1 MAMGVRTLRRYVMG
15 EATFPGRCRG
25 APRGGTW
32 QASTTIAK
40 GSESVAAGPQSTPSN
55 SAGGSSVF
63 RYRDASVLAVSAV
76 DAPEIVT
83 SAQIDELLAPAYEHA
98 GLRGGMLEQLAGIV
112 ERRWWPADVTFA
124 DAAAMAGAKALA
136 EAGVDPADVGLLI
149 DTSVC
154 RERLEPSASVDV
166 HRQLGIST
174 ACMNFDLS
182 NACLGFL
189 SGMQLAATMIDAG
202 QIDYALIVDGEGS
215 RYTQQVTI
223 DRLNAGGATREDILE
238 NFATFTLGSGGA
250 AMVLGRAS
258 LHSQGHRF
266 VGGVTRAATEYNQLC
281 LGDLEGM
288 RTDSRALLEA
298 AVILARDTW
307 TDARDHF
314 DWDDLDMYVIH
325 QVSKMHT
332 EAITRA
338 LDIDPQRVPQSFPTR
353 GNIGPASIPF
363 TLALNAEGLTPGDR
377 IACMG
382 IGSGLNS
389 AVIEIEW

>member
-1 MAMGVRTLRRYVMG
+1 MAT
-15 EATFPGRCRG
+15 
-25 APRGGTW
+25 
-32 QASTTIAK
+32 
-40 GSESVAAGPQSTPSN
+40 GPQSTSS
-55 SAGGSSVF
+55 SAAAGSSVF
-63 RYRDASVLAVSAV
+63 RYRETSVLAVAAV

-83 SAQIDELLAPAYEHA
+83 SAQIDEWLAPAYEHA

-112 ERRWWPADVTFA
+112 ERRWWPSDVTFA

-136 EAGVDPADVGLLI
+136 EAGVNPADVGLLI

-166 HRQLGIST
+166 HRQLGMST

-182 NACLGFL
+182 NACLGFM

-223 DRLNAGGATREDILE
+223 ERLNAGGATREDILE

-298 AVILARDTW
+298 AVVLARDTW
-307 TDARDHF
+307 TDARAHF

-338 LDIDPQRVPQSFPTR
+338 LEIDPQCVPQSFPTR

-363 TLALNAEGLTPGDR
+363 TLALNSEGLTSGDR

>member
-1 MAMGVRTLRRYVMG
+1 VA
-15 EATFPGRCRG
+15 PGLDP
-25 APRGGTW
+25 A
-32 QASTTIAK
+32 
-40 GSESVAAGPQSTPSN
+40 N
-55 SAGGSSVF
+55 SSANRVPGSSVF
-63 RYRDASVLAVSAV
+63 TYRDTAVLAVAAV
-76 DAPEIVT
+76 DAPEVVT
-83 SAQIDELLAPAYEHA
+83 SDQIDEWLRPAYEAA
-98 GLRGGMLEQLAGIV
+98 GLHGGMLEQLAGIL
-112 ERRWWPADVTFA
+112 ERRWWPQDVTFA

-136 EAGVDPADVGLLI
+136 EAGVDPANVGLLI

-166 HRQLGIST
+166 HQQLGLST

-182 NACLGFL
+182 NACLGFM

-215 RYTQQVTI
+215 RHTQQVTI
-223 DRLNAGGATREDILE
+223 ERLNASGASREDILE

-258 LHSQGHRF
+258 LHSEGHRF
-266 VGGVTRAATEYNQLC
+266 VGGVTRAATEHNQLC

-298 AVILARDTW
+298 AVVLARETW
-307 TDARDHF
+307 SDASAHF
-314 DWDDLDMYVIH
+314 DWQDLSMYVIH
-325 QVSKMHT
+325 QVSKIHT
-332 EAITRA
+332 EAIARA
-338 LDIDPQRVPQSFPTR
+338 LDIDFTRVPQSFPTR

-363 TLALNAEGLTPGDR
+363 TLALNSEQLTAGDR
-377 IACMG
+377 VACMG

>member
-1 MAMGVRTLRRYVMG
+1 M
-15 EATFPGRCRG
+15 
-25 APRGGTW
+25 GGTW
-32 QASTTIAK
+32 QASETIVK
-40 GSESVAAGPQSTPSN
+40 GSESVAAGPQSTS
-55 SAGGSSVF
+55 SSAAGGSSVF
-63 RYRDASVLAVSAV
+63 RYRDTSVLAVAAV
-76 DAPEIVT
+76 DAPEIIT
-83 SAQIDELLAPAYEHA
+83 SVQIDEWLTPAYEHA

-112 ERRWWPADVTFA
+112 ERRWWPTDVTFA

-136 EAGVDPADVGLLI
+136 EAGVNPADVGLLI

-182 NACLGFL
+182 NACLGFM

-223 DRLNAGGATREDILE
+223 ERLNAGGATREDILE

-307 TDARDHF
+307 TDARAHF

-338 LDIDPQRVPQSFPTR
+338 LEIDPQRVPQSFPTR

-363 TLALNAEGLTPGDR
+363 TLALNAERLTSGDR